1 MEFNG
6 ILKKLRQDNEMTQ
19 EELAKKINSS
29 RSNIA
34 NYENGKNMPSVEVLE
49 KLAKVF
55 DCTLDYL
62 MGKSE
67 IRNPEQIKTEDI
79 DLAFAS
85 GIKGLNKENQEIA
98 KNIIEGLLAK
108 QKNEENKEAK

>member
-67 IRNPEQIKTEDI
+67 IRNPEELKKIP
-79 DLAFAS
+79 FANA
-85 GIKGLNKENQEIA
+85 GGLNVNGLDEEDLLELQKQIDYIKKLKE
-98 KNIIEGLLAK
+98 KK
-108 QKNEENKEAK
+108 

>member
-67 IRNPEQIKTEDI
+67 IRNPEELKKIP
-79 DLAFAS
+79 FANA
-85 GIKGLNKENQEIA
+85 GGLNVN
-98 KNIIEGLLAK
+98 GLDEEDLLELQK
-108 QKNEENKEAK
+108 QIDYIKKLKGKGDN